1 MAHAGAST
9 IVACAVIAAL
19 VCCESAGLAQARGPL
34 PAFELATVKASG
46 PQSAPMSIRSLPGGR
61 LVTSNT
67 PLPMLIQW
75 AYELDE
81 GRLLNVPKGLDSL
94 RFDVVAQ
101 APEGPPASGR
111 LQQMMRAILAER
123 FKLAVHYE
131 TRELVTYALVTEPG
145 GPKVRATEADGPA
158 DPNPFRMRDSGSL
171 AGTRVTAD
179 MLAKVLSSQLGRP
192 VENKTGFAG
201 WFDFALQ
208 WAPDA
213 GGAPVDAAERPSLFT
228 AIREQLGFRLDAQR
242 TATAVVVI
250 DHVERTP
257 SEN

>member
-1 MAHAGAST
+1 MPHAGPMT
-9 IVACAVIAAL
+9 IVASAVIAAF
-19 VCCESAGLAQARGPL
+19 VCCERAGLAQARDPL

-46 PQSAPMSIRSLPGGR
+46 PGSAPMSIRSLPGGR
-61 LVTSNT
+61 LITSNT

-75 AYELDE
+75 AYQLDD
-81 GRLLNVPKGLDSL
+81 GRLLNVPKGLDAL

-101 APEGPPASGR
+101 APDGPLVPGR
-111 LQQMMRAILAER
+111 LQQMMRALLADR
-123 FKLAVHYE
+123 FKLAVHQE
-131 TRELVTYALVTEPG
+131 TRELTTYALVTEPG
-145 GPKVRATEADGPA
+145 GPKVRATAADGPP

-179 MLAKVLSSQLGRP
+179 MLAKVLSNQLGRP

-201 WFDFALQ
+201 SFDFALQ

-213 GGAPVDAAERPSLFT
+213 GAPVDAAARPSMFT

-242 TATAVVVI
+242 ATTAVVVI
-250 DHVERTP
+250 DRVERTP